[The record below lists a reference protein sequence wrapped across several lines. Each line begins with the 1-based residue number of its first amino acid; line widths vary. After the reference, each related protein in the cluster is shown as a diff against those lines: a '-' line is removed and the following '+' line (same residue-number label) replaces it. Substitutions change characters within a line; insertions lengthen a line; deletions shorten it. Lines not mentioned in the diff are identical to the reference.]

1 MYGGRGRI
9 GLLVPSVNTV
19 VEPEFGRIVPED
31 VGVYAARMRNGLGA
45 LDAHDLTAM
54 CRHAERAADE
64 LGSARC
70 GVLAFACTSGSFLE
84 GESWEAELRVRL
96 EQVAQC
102 PVVTTSGAVAAA
114 LDRLG
119 VRRVAVATPYP
130 EELDQRERAFL
141 EQKGFEVPVIRGMR
155 IRDSF
160 EIGLVSREDV
170 LAFARAT
177 WAAADGGADGLF
189 LSCTN
194 LPTLDVLAQ
203 LERECLCPV
212 ISSNA
217 ATAWAALSALPVTDT
232 RGGFGS
238 LLEALR
244 SPTTSSA
251 GRG

>member
-1 MYGGRGRI
+1 MYGARGRI

-19 VEPEFGRIVPED
+19 VEPEFGRIVPEG
-31 VGVYAARMRNGLGA
+31 VGVYAARMRNGRGT
-45 LDAHDLTAM
+45 LDVEDLTSM

-70 GVLAFACTSGSFLE
+70 AVLAFACTSGSFLE
-84 GESWEAELRVRL
+84 GESWEADLRARL
-96 EQVAQC
+96 EQVGQC

-114 LDRLG
+114 LARAG

-130 EELDQRERAFL
+130 EDLDLRERAFL

-160 EIGLVSREDV
+160 DIGQVTPREV
-170 LAFARAT
+170 LDFARAT
-177 WAAADGGADGLF
+177 WQAADGQADGMF

-194 LPTLDVLAQ
+194 LPTIEVLAQ
-203 LERECLCPV
+203 LEQEIQAPV

-217 ATAWAALSALPVTDT
+217 ATAWAALSALHVADVRT
-232 RGGFGS
+232 GFGS
-238 LLEALR
+238 LLDGL
-244 SPTTSSA
+244 
-251 GRG
+251 GG